1 MRISD
6 WSSDV
11 CSSDLHLRQMR
22 GVEAHR
28 RRAVIV
34 AAERDMVDAD
44 EVADMLHRL
53 RDARGRGV
61 ADRGV
66 PIADA
71 DQAAGRGDPADFGGG
86 EGAVDLARRLH
97 PAVAG
102 DHRARSEEH
111 PSEIQSLMRISY

>member
-1 MRISD
+1 
-6 WSSDV
+6 
-11 CSSDLHLRQMR
+11 
-22 GVEAHR
+22 
-28 RRAVIV
+28 
-34 AAERDMVDAD
+34 MVDAD

-71 DQAAGRGDPADFGGG
+71 DQAAGRGDPADFGVG
-86 EGAVDLARRLH
+86 EVAVGLARRLH

-102 DHRARSEEH
+102 DHRAAG
-111 PSEIQSLMRISY
+111 PLQYVGDEIGRASCRERVLSTCRVRWWP

>member
-11 CSSDLHLRQMR
+11 CSSDLRR
-22 GVEAHR
+22 VEAYGGG
-28 RRAVIV
+28 AIIV
-34 AAERDMVDAD
+34 AAERDVLDAD

-53 RDARGRGV
+53 RNARGRGV

-71 DQAAGRGDPADFGGG
+71 DQPARCRDVLALFVRPV
-86 EGAVDLARRLH
+86 AVDLARRLH
-97 PAVAG
+97 AAVSGDAGAARDFAAVARMG
-102 DHRARSEEH
+102 AVSG
-111 PSEIQSLMRISY
+111 QSVSVS